1 MVAAARRSRPPRPL
15 PRTRVSIGAV
25 RSPETHRAILAAA
38 AAILDEA
45 GYAGFSMDA
54 LARRAHSSKPTI
66 YRWWRNKAALIME
79 VYEEANEAALAGTD
93 TGSLRGDLIARLTKL
108 WTWWEESWAG
118 EALRSI
124 IAEAQLDPATL
135 DDLRNR
141 FMPRREEFLRPV
153 VDRAIARG
161 EIPGDF
167 SVDTTVAHLV
177 GVSWLYLLTGR
188 LRERAA
194 IEPHVDAILRGLKPN
209 RARPRQHNPQPARG
223 A

>member
-1 MVAAARRSRPPRPL
+1 MRHSSKERRAWFAAARRSRPPRPL
-15 PRTRVSIGAV
+15 PRQGCRSGAV
-25 RSPETHRAILAAA
+25 RSPERIAQSWPPP

-66 YRWWRNKAALIME
+66 YRWWHNKAALIAWKFTKRRTRRRWPGPIP
-79 VYEEANEAALAGTD
+79 VR
-93 TGSLRGDLIARLTKL
+93 SRGDLIARLAKL
-108 WTWWEESWAG
+108 WTWWEESRAG

-161 EIPGDF
+161 EISGDF
-167 SVDTTVAHLV
+167 RRGYHRCPSSSV
-177 GVSWLYLLTGR
+177 
-188 LRERAA
+188 
-194 IEPHVDAILRGLKPN
+194 
-209 RARPRQHNPQPARG
+209 
-223 A
+223 